1 MILLLNV
8 FLYEEV
14 PVIANFNSPPL
25 IRTLTVLDNQ
35 RNYFS
40 NLNTR
45 KKVLFNMVQN
55 NKL

>member
-1 MILLLNV
+1 MLGGKIRVTYKNVNVRCMILLLNV

-40 NLNTR
+40 Y
-45 KKVLFNMVQN
+45 
-55 NKL
+55 